1 MKLQLTANPYYDNSI
16 SKICFEHTNTLIEE
30 ELIPNGY
37 VDANLNLLHTQE
49 FKKDSSILKKVVYT
63 FWEHDLDIYVDNY
76 RYCSTCQKKYQNTVI
91 HCYACDKCKDS
102 SKFNKQ
108 PWELKMCIKCEE
120 TYNNAS
126 GPAPGYSSVGG
137 YIGSGSFG
145 FKTKDYTPTND
156 EPTIETIVEPTNDA
170 LDEPTNDALDEPT
183 NDALDEPTNDA
194 LDEPTIETIVESM
207 IIAAINSAI
216 DALNE
221 K

>member
-1 MKLQLTANPYYDNSI
+1 
-16 SKICFEHTNTLIEE
+16 
-30 ELIPNGY
+30 
-37 VDANLNLLHTQE
+37 
-49 FKKDSSILKKVVYT
+49 VYT

-145 FKTKDYTPTND
+145 FKTKDYTPTNKILND
-156 EPTIETIVEPTNDA
+156 ALDEPTNDA
-170 LDEPTNDALDEPT
+170 LDETTNDALDETTNDTLDETTNDTLDEPTNDALDEPT
-183 NDALDEPTNDA
+183 NDVLDEPTNDA
-194 LDEPTIETIVESM
+194 LDEPTNDVLDEPTNETIVEPTIETIVETM
-207 IIAAINSAI
+207 VTTAIESAI
-216 DALNE
+216 KILNE
-221 K
+221 